1 MKRREF
7 IALLGSAA
15 LARPITAYAQQP
27 TMPTVGLISST
38 SPQGLAFYLAAFR
51 NGLKQGGYFE
61 GWNVS
66 VEYRWADG
74 HIDRVPALVA
84 DLVNRKVAVIFADT
98 RAALAVKTAT
108 ATTPIVFN
116 GAGDPI
122 KLGLVR
128 SLDRPGGNV
137 TGISFP
143 ISTIATKTL
152 QMLRA
157 MVPAAAVIGYLYDP
171 DDPLAENQASEV
183 ETVARAFGLRLKVVN
198 ATGAADFER
207 AFAAFVHDGVDAIIV
222 GTGLQFINFRDQI
235 VALAARQTIPAI
247 YSLRPWVIAGG
258 LMSYGPS
265 FEEATRQGGIYVAR
279 ILKGASP
286 ADLPIV
292 QSTKIELVINLKT
305 VKTLGLSVSR
315 PLLLAADELVE

>member
-7 IALLGSAA
+7 IALLGRAA
-15 LARPITAYAQQP
+15 LARPLTAHAQQP
-27 TMPTVGLISST
+27 TMPTIGFISST
-38 SPQGLAFYLAAFR
+38 SPPGFAFYLAAFR
-51 NGLKQGGYFE
+51 NGLKQVGYFE

-66 VEYRWADG
+66 VEYRWAEG
-74 HIDRVPALVA
+74 HIDRVPALA
-84 DLVNRKVAVIFADT
+84 TDLLNHKVAVIFADI

-108 ATTPIVFN
+108 ATIPIVFN

-143 ISTIATKTL
+143 VSAIATKRL

-157 MVPAAAVIGYLYDP
+157 MVPAAASIGYLCDP
-171 DDPLAENQASEV
+171 DDPLAESQTSEI
-183 ETVARAFGLRLKVVN
+183 ETVANAFGLTLEVVN
-198 ATGAADFER
+198 ASGAADFER
-207 AFAAFVHDGVDAIIV
+207 AFMAFVHNRVDAIIV
-222 GTGLQFINFRDQI
+222 GAGLQFINSRDQI
-235 VALAARQTIPAI
+235 VALAARQRIPAI
-247 YSLRPWVIAGG
+247 YNLRPWVIAGG

-265 FEEATRQGGIYVAR
+265 LEEATRQGAIYVAR

-292 QSTKIELVINLKT
+292 QSPKIELVINLKT
-305 VKTLGLSVSR
+305 AKTLGLSVSR
-315 PLLLAADELVE
+315 PLLLAADELIE

>member
-7 IALLGSAA
+7 IALLGRAA

-27 TMPTVGLISST
+27 TMPTVGFISST
-38 SPQGLAFYLAAFR
+38 SPQGFAFYLAAFR
-51 NGLKQGGYFE
+51 NGLKQVGYFE

-66 VEYRWADG
+66 VEYRWAEG

-84 DLVNRKVAVIFADT
+84 DLINRKVAVIFADT
-98 RAALAVKTAT
+98 RAALAVKIAT

-143 ISTIATKTL
+143 VSTIATKTL
-152 QMLRA
+152 QVLRA
-157 MVPAAAVIGYLYDP
+157 MVPAAAVIGYLRDP
-171 DDPLAENQASEV
+171 DDPLAENQTSVDTMAH
-183 ETVARAFGLRLKVVN
+183 AFGLKLEVVN
-198 ATGAADFER
+198 ASGAADFAR
-207 AFAAFVHDGVDAIIV
+207 AFAAFVANRVDAIIV

-247 YSLRPWVIAGG
+247 YNLRPWVIAGG

-265 FEEATRQGGIYVAR
+265 LEEATRQGGIYVAR

-305 VKTLGLSVSR
+305 AKTLGLSVSR

>member
-1 MKRREF
+1 MKRRKF
-7 IALLGSAA
+7 IALLGRAA

-27 TMPTVGLISST
+27 TMPTVGFISST
-38 SPQGLAFYLAAFR
+38 SPQGFAFYLAAFR
-51 NGLKQGGYFE
+51 NGLKQVGYFE

-66 VEYRWADG
+66 VEYRWAEG

-84 DLVNRKVAVIFADT
+84 DLINRKVAVIFADT
-98 RAALAVKTAT
+98 RAALAVKIAT

-143 ISTIATKTL
+143 VSTIATKTL
-152 QMLRA
+152 QVLRA
-157 MVPAAAVIGYLYDP
+157 MVPAAAVIGYLRDP
-171 DDPLAENQASEV
+171 DDPLAENQTSVDTMAH
-183 ETVARAFGLRLKVVN
+183 AFGLKLEVVN
-198 ATGAADFER
+198 ASGAADFAR
-207 AFAAFVHDGVDAIIV
+207 AFAAFVANRVDAIIV

-247 YSLRPWVIAGG
+247 YNLRPWVIAGG

-265 FEEATRQGGIYVAR
+265 LEEATRQGGIYVAR

-305 VKTLGLSVSR
+305 AKTLGLSVSR